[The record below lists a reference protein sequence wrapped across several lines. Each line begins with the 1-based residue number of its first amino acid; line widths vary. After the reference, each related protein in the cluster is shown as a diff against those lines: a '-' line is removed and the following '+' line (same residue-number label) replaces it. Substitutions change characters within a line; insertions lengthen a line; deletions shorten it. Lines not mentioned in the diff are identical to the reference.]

1 MANRASFAT
10 CYDTYSVTDCHPW
23 QYKQWG
29 EGRWI
34 QGAEE
39 RRRKQR
45 KEEFE
50 ERQEWIRRRKE
61 RLAKEKWIPGL
72 PR

>member
-1 MANRASFAT
+1 M
-10 CYDTYSVTDCHPW
+10 
-23 QYKQWG
+23 
-29 EGRWI
+29 
-34 QGAEE
+34 
-39 RRRKQR
+39 RRRGAGGEHM